1 MQGPALAAAVFV
13 LSLAT
18 FIVIL
23 DTTIINV
30 AVPHIAGAFAASANE
45 GTWAITSYAV
55 AEAFTVPLSGWLVT
69 RFGFSLAGAVLQAS
83 SDGNTVA
90 AIAGLDVKRRRI
102 GLTVAPDGTVFDGW
116 FTVVGTGPPMMGT
129 VSRVALDGSGET
141 DLVTGIGKPVGL
153 LALGSQLYISDE
165 ANGVILQTPLAVRS
179 ELFRTLVE

>member
-55 AEAFTVPLSGWLVT
+55 AEAFTVPLSGWLVA
-69 RFGFSLAGAVLQAS
+69 RFGAVRVFLAGILGFAAASIACGLSTSLDMLVVLRVVQ
-83 SDGNTVA
+83 GL
-90 AIAGLDVKRRRI
+90 AG
-102 GLTVAPDGTVFDGW
+102 
-116 FTVVGTGPPMMGT
+116 GP
-129 VSRVALDGSGET
+129 L
-141 DLVTGIGKPVGL
+141 
-153 LALGSQLYISDE
+153 
-165 ANGVILQTPLAVRS
+165 
-179 ELFRTLVE
+179 